1 MISFLACEVKLHRTY
16 QVDLFGN
23 VGCTVVATSCK
34 WPCSLPM
41 IWSGGW
47 QAQSKVEM
55 YSESTGWK
63 ELPPLPTARLRSAVV
78 AGRNM
83 QNSLMVTMGD
93 KIPPVE
99 NQVVCW
105 TKGPLFCSLDDIS
118 CFRFDVEH
126 VQEVT
131 YDSQKSG

>member
-1 MISFLACEVKLHRTY
+1 
-16 QVDLFGN
+16 
-23 VGCTVVATSCK
+23 
-34 WPCSLPM
+34 
-41 IWSGGW
+41 
-47 QAQSKVEM
+47 M

-105 TKGPLFCSLDDIS
+105 TKGHLFCLM
-118 CFRFDVEH
+118 
-126 VQEVT
+126 T
-131 YDSQKSG
+131 YRVFGSMSNMCKRSHMIPKRAADWLRAA